1 MGNKNNKSKP
11 PPPPPPHV
19 VPFSLPRLKEIDTSI
34 KSNAFDML
42 STYTNTTFSTQ
53 PGPGPPLIP
62 LPGPPDPPDP
72 PPQISATCSDY
83 PYNKLNLQSFDEY
96 INSINYK
103 NRIDVSN
110 NLIDF
115 EFWRQCI
122 LTKQNVSQFAL
133 NADTIDSILNKYNID
148 EQNKID
154 TANESNNYS
163 MTLYQ
168 NDIYYTYAKIVFF
181 IILICSYIYFF
192 RITGIIE
199 PIKELFNF
207 AKTKLSLNTTNI
219 LSTKI
224 PGPKPNEIRTNS
236 IKNKNSTI

>member
-1 MGNKNNKSKP
+1 MGNKGGKSKP
-11 PPPPPPHV
+11 PPPPPPPT
-19 VPFSLPRLKEIDTSI
+19 PFSLPGLEDIDETI
-34 KSNAFDML
+34 KSNVFDMV
-42 STYTNTTFSTQ
+42 STYNNTTFSD
-53 PGPGPPLIP
+53 PPPDAPPLIP
-62 LPGPPDPPDP
+62 PPGPPDPPNP
-72 PPQISATCSDY
+72 PPQIPATCLDY

-96 INSINYK
+96 INSVDYK
-103 NRIDVSN
+103 NKIDASN
-110 NLIDF
+110 NLINF

-122 LTKQNVSQFAL
+122 LTKQNVSQVAL

-168 NDIYYTYAKIVFF
+168 NDIYYTYAKILFF

-199 PIKELFNF
+199 PIKELFNS
-207 AKTKLSLNTTNI
+207 AKSKLGLNTTNI

-224 PGPKPNEIRTNS
+224 PGPKPNAIRTNS
-236 IKNKNSTI
+236 IKNKNSII